1 MVGDLPYA
9 QRIAWRRHRL
19 LWVSQEVRL
28 RRAWRTG
35 QREGVCALQ
44 ALVGPS
50 LERIRPPPYSASSAW
65 TAHGWFQD
73 PYARCARS
81 PGNRNDHGQLRL
93 CRSRAGRPDGAGGV
107 YSNRTD
113 FIRTAIRNQL
123 ERHPDLVKDHDD
135 SALDVSASFAR
146 PKAPIAQFAST
157 RIRRRGSPRRSRCHA

>member
-19 LWVSQEVRL
+19 LWVSQGVRL

-65 TAHGWFQD
+65 TAHGRFQD

-81 PGNRNDHGQLRL
+81 HGTEMITVNLGYVDLGQVDVMVQEGFTPTAPTSSAP
-93 CRSRAGRPDGAGGV
+93 RSATS
-107 YSNRTD
+107 SNGIPIWSRITM
-113 FIRTAIRNQL
+113 TAHLMCQR
-123 ERHPDLVKDHDD
+123 
-135 SALDVSASFAR
+135 VSR

-157 RIRRRGSPRRSRCHA
+157 RIRRRGSLRPWRCHA